1 MEFRQGRRQ
10 RVGRVQKRRRQ
21 RSRESAVAEYIGDK
35 GMKKYKYIGT
45 KEQLKENG
53 FEITYSTKSGNPFFA
68 VRNTFETNKISHKIF
83 VSLYTDNYGGYE
95 QGYMSDNWKNTEFD
109 ITPYIQD
116 LIALG
121 LVVEV

>member
-1 MEFRQGRRQ
+1 
-10 RVGRVQKRRRQ
+10 
-21 RSRESAVAEYIGDK
+21 
-35 GMKKYKYIGT
+35 MKKYKYIGT